1 MTIVTRQAK
10 GAPLTHAEGDNNIVE
25 LDTRTKLGWRDTV
38 VQLIPRGGPTEP
50 PMQLFIGGLY
60 FFSFSYLDMQEG
72 FASFH
77 VDHDYALGTPLYPH
91 IHWSCATS
99 DIGTVRWGFE
109 YTLAKGHQQMAF
121 GPSTTVYVEQ
131 STDGTPFKH
140 YIAEVPDASAIPG
153 LNVEP
158 DTLIIMRVFRDA
170 THVNDTL
177 NTNAYGICVDLH
189 YQADK
194 ATTPNKAPNFFA

>member
-1 MTIVTRQAK
+1 MTITTLSGK
-10 GAPLTHAEGDNNIVE
+10 GSTLSYGE
-25 LDTRTKLGWRDTV
+25 LDGNFEDLDYRTKLGWRDNV

-50 PMQLFIGGLY
+50 PMQLFRDNIY
-60 FFSFSYLDMQEG
+60 FFAFSYLDMQEG

-77 VDHDYALGTPLYPH
+77 IDHDYALGTKLYPH
-91 IHWSCATS
+91 IHWSCAGTEV
-99 DIGTVRWGFE
+99 GTVRWGFE
-109 YTLAKGHQQMAF
+109 YSLAKGHQQAAF
-121 GPSTTVYVEQ
+121 GASTTVYVEQ
-131 STDGTPFKH
+131 TTDGTPYKH
-140 YIAEVPDASAIPG
+140 YIAEVPEPSAIPG

-177 NTNAYGICVDLH
+177 NANAYGICVDLH

-194 ATTPNKAPNFFA
+194 ATTVNKAPNFYG